1 MPLIEELERRK
12 KLLTDNVIKL
22 ERHHFAS
29 ELNKLH
35 LKKGITYNVRGITD
49 INTAIDSIFNTVQWE
64 RLKQDLI
71 EDEEDSK

>member
-1 MPLIEELERRK
+1 MFLEELARRK

-22 ERHHFAS
+22 ERHQFAS

-35 LKKGITYNVRGITD
+35 LKKGVTYNVRGITD
-49 INTAIDSIFNTVQWE
+49 INTAIDTIFNTVQWE

-71 EDEEDSK
+71 EDEEISK